1 MFERLG
7 RGVSVATGSI
17 RLLLLVHVLA
27 LPFST
32 ASAQSSIDGA
42 IRGVAM
48 GRNTLRL
55 PDTMRLDL
63 RVGRVVR
70 VGERVRVR
78 GTVEAFNVANRVNY
92 SVVEQRAFLVGTPVA
107 GVTPLIFQDAAT
119 VVAEGLNTRP
129 FGSYTAA
136 ATNVARERQVQMGLR
151 VEF

>member
-32 ASAQSSIDGA
+32 ASAQSSIDGNDTR
-42 IRGVAM
+42 RGCGAQHAAAA
-48 GRNTLRL
+48 GHDAARSARGSR
-55 PDTMRLDL
+55 DS
-63 RVGRVVR
+63 G
-70 VGERVRVR
+70 RVRVR

-92 SVVEQRAFLVGTPVA
+92 SVA

-119 VVAEGLNTRP
+119 VTAEGLNTRP